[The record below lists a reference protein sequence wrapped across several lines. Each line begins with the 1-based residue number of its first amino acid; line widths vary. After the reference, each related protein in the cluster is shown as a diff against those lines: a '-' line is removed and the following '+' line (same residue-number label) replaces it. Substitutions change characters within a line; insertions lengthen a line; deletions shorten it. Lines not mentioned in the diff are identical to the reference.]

1 MQPMANSLLMLLVVL
16 AMIPAVLW
24 VVKRMQTLRP
34 AGAFR
39 QLEVMEQLPLG
50 TRERVVLV
58 RVHGRVLVLGA
69 TAQQVS
75 LLAEIDGG
83 SLAAEVASAQ
93 PPAFASP
100 AASFA
105 ALLGKL
111 QKPANKP

>member
-1 MQPMANSLLMLLVVL
+1 MANSLLMLLLVL
-16 AMIPAVLW
+16 ALIPAVLW

-39 QLEVMEQLPLG
+39 QLEVLEQLPLG

-69 TAQQVS
+69 TAQQLS
-75 LLAEIDGG
+75 LLAEIDGAG
-83 SLAAEVASAQ
+83 LAAHVAAAQ
-93 PPAFASP
+93 PAAFPSP

-111 QKPANKP
+111 HKPDSQP